1 MAKAMEIQ
9 DETTC
14 GKGLAA
20 NSWLPAKLAE
30 LTAALAAVLENHTR
44 SIITSEENGKKEFD
58 AYNGLVASFREIAS
72 RLDKA
77 ATQMVDCQ
85 DLPMAGHDMDAL
97 ADPNGIGTFDD
108 LVKRKRELVE
118 LLQKAVEEDQNMLAQ
133 MRGA

>member
-20 NSWLPAKLAE
+20 NSWLPAK
-30 LTAALAAVLENHTR
+30 
-44 SIITSEENGKKEFD
+44 
-58 AYNGLVASFREIAS
+58 
-72 RLDKA
+72 
-77 ATQMVDCQ
+77 
-85 DLPMAGHDMDAL
+85 
-97 ADPNGIGTFDD
+97 
-108 LVKRKRELVE
+108 E